1 MEELLLINPRRRGR
15 RRQSL
20 RGRPRDAMGRL
31 LPVRRRRSN
40 PANPSPRRRRRSYRR
55 RNPIEELALLNPA
68 PRRRKRVAAAPAPRR
83 RYKRRIGRRAF
94 KAGRGFMGHTLM
106 PAAMGAAGALS
117 LDILMGFLPIPAA
130 LTTAPAKYLVK
141 GAGAVGLGIAAGYIV
156 APATAHQLTVGAL
169 TVVIHEALKNTL
181 QTAMPSLQL
190 GMLGEFG
197 YVSPG
202 MIPSG
207 MQAYLEPPT
216 MGIYMEG
223 ANLAEMAEVY

>member
-40 PANPSPRRRRRSYRR
+40 PANPSPRRRQRRS
-55 RNPIEELALLNPA
+55 NPIEELALFNPA
-68 PRRRKRVAAAPAPRR
+68 PRKRKSAAAAPAPRR
-83 RYKRRIGRRAF
+83 RYKRRLIGRGKRA
-94 KAGRGFMGHTLM
+94 ARGFMGSTLM
-106 PAAMGAAGALS
+106 PAAMGAAGALG
-117 LDILMGFLPIPAA
+117 LDILMGFLPIPAV

-181 QTAMPSLQL
+181 ASAMPSLQL

-216 MGIYMEG
+216 MGMYLEG
-223 ANLAEMAEVY
+223 ANLAEMAEIY